1 MSFRKTKVLVVISVL
16 FAHRLM
22 IQEVTHCHMALL
34 QMDSVIP
41 GLKKQWAQL
50 LGAKNLRGWSA
61 LCKSVISGPA
71 TVIGD

>member
-1 MSFRKTKVLVVISVL
+1 MSFRRTNVLAVISVR
-16 FAHRLM
+16 FVHRLM

-34 QMDSVIP
+34 QMDSAVP
-41 GLKKQWAQL
+41 DLKKQWAQL
-50 LGAKNLRGWSA
+50 LGAKNLSVSA